1 MGGSALVTGAA
12 SRIGKAMVLSLAKA
26 GMNVAIHYNESKSDA
41 DLVAREAKEYGVK
54 AILVQADLLVE
65 AQIRRVVPT
74 AVEKL
79 QGQLNLLINNAS
91 IFEYDNLMTASFD
104 SWHRHIGS
112 NLKAPLFLMQDF
124 SQQAKKATLDDQNEL
139 YPNANIVNI
148 IDQRVLKKTPEFF
161 TYSLGKM
168 GLWSVTQTAAQALAP
183 HVRVNGIAPG
193 PTLKGSRQT
202 DQHFSAQRK
211 NTILERGVST
221 ADLVAALHFILA
233 TPSLTGQLLCV
244 DGGQHLAWKTPDI
257 LGVE

>member
-91 IFEYDNLMTASFD
+91 IFEYVILLAVYLCHS
-104 SWHRHIGS
+104 
-112 NLKAPLFLMQDF
+112 
-124 SQQAKKATLDDQNEL
+124 SQ
-139 YPNANIVNI
+139 
-148 IDQRVLKKTPEFF
+148 R
-161 TYSLGKM
+161 
-168 GLWSVTQTAAQALAP
+168 
-183 HVRVNGIAPG
+183 
-193 PTLKGSRQT
+193 
-202 DQHFSAQRK
+202 
-211 NTILERGVST
+211 
-221 ADLVAALHFILA
+221 
-233 TPSLTGQLLCV
+233 
-244 DGGQHLAWKTPDI
+244 
-257 LGVE
+257 